1 MQFIVPQFIDIE
13 DKVLGPISVR
23 QFVTLL
29 IGGALIF
36 IDYELLG
43 RLNNNFLAFI
53 VSAVFLALLTLVFAF
68 FRVNGRPFHYF
79 FLNFISTMKDPRLRL
94 WNKEVTLDELRR
106 ERQKPV
112 LAPPAPFKP
121 ALTASKLTE
130 LALVVDTGGAYHE
143 SDPGPGRP
151 QITVERKTASL

>member
-1 MQFIVPQFIDIE
+1 MQFVVPQFIDIE

-36 IDYELLG
+36 INYELVG
-43 RLNNNFLAFI
+43 RINNNLVAFA
-53 VSAVFLALLTLVFAF
+53 VGAVFIALLTLLFAF

-94 WNKEVTLDELRR
+94 WSKEVTIDELRR
-106 ERQKPV
+106 ERQKPALAG
-112 LAPPAPFKP
+112 LAPSKP

-143 SDPGPGRP
+143 SEAGPGGPR
-151 QITVERKTASL
+151 ITVERKTRL